1 MKIVFD
7 ADTLGQGRPRGSV
20 TGVVYFDFGAGRQFP
35 CAGWN
40 DFVVVL
46 SNWWSAAFDELVHG
60 QASAELLFMDGPHA
74 VTAIGQG
81 RARLLL
87 RCKNGRDDAA
97 PFEVTVGLGDLGREL
112 ARFAEDVSRACAS
125 AGIESDDLD
134 DLRRRLPH

>member
-1 MKIVFD
+1 MRIVFD
-7 ADTLGQGRPRGSV
+7 ADTLGQRRPRGSV

-46 SNWWSAAFDELVHG
+46 SNWWRAAFDELLHG
-60 QASAELLFMDGPHA
+60 QSSAELLFMEGPHGI
-74 VTAIGQG
+74 TAIDQG

-87 RCKNGRDDAA
+87 RCRNGRDDAA
-97 PFEVTVGLGDLGREL
+97 TFEAAVGLGDLAREL
-112 ARFAEDVSRACAS
+112 ARLDEDVSRACAS

-134 DLRRRLPH
+134 DLRRRLPY